1 MVKWLPSARLSALG
15 GVLAR
20 RILLVEPAYKSSYPP
35 LGLMKLAAY
44 HKQQEDE
51 VRFVRGCDHSASIEY
66 WDRIY
71 ITSLFT
77 YDWAK
82 VIAAVKFYKDNLF
95 GSAAGRL
102 FVGGIAAT
110 LLPDQLYNETG
121 LYPIRGPLMTA
132 RQIDEANDTCIDEL
146 VPDYSILSQVAH
158 EYRYGTSFIGRTTRG
173 CIRRC
178 SFCAVPTIEPEN
190 DDYLDF
196 KPSAEGIK
204 KQIGD
209 QAELLLLDNNVLS
222 SARLV
227 EIVDDLVALGFSSG
241 AKINGRMRT
250 VDFNQG
256 LDARLI
262 NEQTAEQL
270 ARLPLKPVRIAYDRS
285 SSREVFEKAVRQINA
300 VGFTNLSN
308 YMLYNFDDEPVE
320 LWERIHHCVELSE
333 ELGIKIWSFPMRYIP
348 ITDTTRGHVGP
359 HWNRRLLRGV
369 QCVSLVTRGAIS
381 ARHDFFHKAFGD
393 TPEKFTEI
401 LSMPDRYI
409 IQRAKHEGNGASE
422 WRGLY
427 EELTSEQRNEL
438 WSLTSRTGCLQLKA
452 TLEMIEDKPMRD
464 IVSHYV
470 EYRWR

>member
-1 MVKWLPSARLSALG
+1 MA
-15 GVLAR
+15 AR
-20 RILLVEPAYKSSYPP
+20 RVLLVEPAYKSSYPP

-44 HKQQEDE
+44 HKQQDDE
-51 VRFVRGCDHSASIEY
+51 VRFVRGCDKSASTEY

-82 VIAAVKFYKDNLF
+82 VIDAVSFYKSNLF
-95 GSAAGRL
+95 GSAAGRI

-121 LYPIRGPLMTA
+121 LYPIRGPLMSA

-146 VPDYSILSQVAH
+146 VPDYSILTQVAH
-158 EYRYGTSFIGRTTRG
+158 EYRYGKSFIGRTTRG

-178 SFCAVPTIEPEN
+178 KFCAVPTIEPEN

-196 KPSAEGIK
+196 KPTAEGIK
-204 KQIGD
+204 KQVGD

-222 SARLV
+222 SARL
-227 EIVDDLVALGFSSG
+227 EAIVDDLVALGFSKG
-241 AKINGRMRT
+241 ARLDGRMRT

-262 NEQTAEQL
+262 NKKTATQL
-270 ARLPLKPVRIAYDRS
+270 ARLPLKPLRIAYDRS
-285 SSREVFEKAVRQINA
+285 SSRKVFEKAVRQVA
-300 VGFTNLSN
+300 DVGFTDLSN

-320 LWERIHHCVELSE
+320 LWDRIHHCVELSE

-348 ITDTTRGHVGP
+348 ITDVARGHIGP

-369 QCVSLVTRGAIS
+369 QCVSLVTRGTIS
-381 ARHDFFHKAFGD
+381 ARHDFFHKAFGE
-393 TPEKFTEI
+393 THEQFMEI

-409 IQRAKHEGNGASE
+409 IQRAKHEENGAGA

-427 EELTSEQRNEL
+427 QQLTSEQRDEL
-438 WSLTSRTGCLQLKA
+438 WSLTSLTGRLQLKA
-452 TLEMIEDKPMRD
+452 TFEAIQDKSMRD
-464 IVSHYV
+464 IVAHYV
-470 EYRWR
+470 E